1 MRLRNLV
8 TGSAVVVLLG
18 VAGLALP
25 SNCLAQVSDPTAP
38 GHGSCIQTPYL
49 QSVQPMSGF
58 SFDAF
63 LLDRASRLV
72 MAATQWQ
79 SPEVARASTWVRTR
93 PMVVR
98 PSAKR

>member
-1 MRLRNLV
+1 
-8 TGSAVVVLLG
+8 
-18 VAGLALP
+18 
-25 SNCLAQVSDPTAP
+25 
-38 GHGSCIQTPYL
+38 
-49 QSVQPMSGF
+49 MSGF